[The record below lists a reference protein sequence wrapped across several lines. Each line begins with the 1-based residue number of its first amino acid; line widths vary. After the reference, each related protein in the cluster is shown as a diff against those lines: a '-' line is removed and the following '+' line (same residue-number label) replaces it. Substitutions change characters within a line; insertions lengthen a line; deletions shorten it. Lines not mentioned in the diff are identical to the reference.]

1 MRMLSGTELLN
12 VWERARPFPP
22 EARAVALLAAVLPDA
37 PPETIADLPLGRRDA
52 LLLTLRAR
60 LLGER
65 MEAVAAC
72 PACGERAEFSFSTAD
87 VRVPTPAPPPAR
99 PTVRA
104 EGYEVA
110 FRLPASADLAALRH
124 APDVASARRLLLAR
138 CVLDARRG
146 ADEAGPDEAGP
157 DELPEPVVAAVAA
170 EMSRLDPQADV
181 RLATAC
187 PACAHTWEARFDVA
201 AFLWTEID
209 AWARRTLREVHLLAT
224 AYGWSERDILSLT
237 PWRRQ
242 VYLNMTG
249 R

>member
-12 VWERARPFPP
+12 VWERARSFPP
-22 EARAVALLAAVLPDA
+22 EARAVALLSAVLPDA
-37 PPETIADLPLGRRDA
+37 PPETLADLPLGRRDA

-72 PACGERAEFSFSTAD
+72 PACGERAEFTFSVAD
-87 VRVPTPAPPPAR
+87 VRVPPPEPSPAP

-110 FRLPASADLAALRH
+110 FRLPTSADLAALRH
-124 APDVASARRLLLAR
+124 APNVASARRLLLAR
-138 CVLDARRG
+138 CVLDVRRG
-146 ADEAGPDEAGP
+146 ADEAGPDE
-157 DELPEPVVAAVAA
+157 LPETVVAAVAA
-170 EMSRLDPQADV
+170 EMTRLDPQADV

-187 PACAHTWEARFDVA
+187 PACAHTWEAPFDVVR
-201 AFLWTEID
+201 FLWTEID

-224 AYGWSERDILSLT
+224 AYGWSEHEILSLT

-249 R
+249 

>member
-1 MRMLSGTELLN
+1 MRMPSGTELLN

-22 EARAVALLAAVLPDA
+22 EARAVALLSAVLPDA
-37 PPETIADLPLGRRDA
+37 PPETLADLPLGRRDA
-52 LLLTLRAR
+52 LLLTLRTR

-72 PACGERAEFSFSTAD
+72 PACGERAEFSFTTAD
-87 VRVPTPAPPPAR
+87 VRVPPPEADPGH

-124 APDVASARRLLLAR
+124 APDVASARRMLLAR
-138 CVLDARRG
+138 CVVEARHG
-146 ADEAGPDEAGP
+146 EDEAGP
-157 DELPEPVVAAVAA
+157 DELPEAVVAAVAA

-187 PACAHTWEARFDVA
+187 PACAHTWEARFDIA

>member
-1 MRMLSGTELLN
+1 MRMLSGTELLE
-12 VWERARPFPP
+12 VWERARTFPP
-22 EARAVALLAAVLPDA
+22 EARAVALLSVALPEA
-37 PPETIADLPLGRRDA
+37 SPETLADLPLGRRDA
-52 LLLTLRAR
+52 LLLSLRAR

-65 MEAVAAC
+65 MEAVAEC
-72 PACGERAEFSFSTAD
+72 PACGERAELRFSVAAITTPPQDD
-87 VRVPTPAPPPAR
+87 VPERPMARVA
-99 PTVRA
+99 
-104 EGYEVA
+104 GYEVA
-110 FRLPASADLAALRH
+110 FRLPASADLSALRH
-124 APDVASARRLLLAR
+124 APDVGSARRMLLGR
-138 CVLDARRG
+138 CVLEARHG
-146 ADEAGPDEAGP
+146 ANDIEP
-157 DELPEPVVAAVAA
+157 DELPETVVAAVAA

-187 PACAHTWEARFDVA
+187 PACAHTWEARLDVA

-242 VYLNMTG
+242 AYLTMTG